1 MLSGRGPSAESRGS
15 HCASPIPGVST
26 DASAQGPDI
35 RFQHALL
42 SADRWLGAAQ
52 PGRGRNA
59 TAAGWPPRPGGFT
72 LTLDVLVPT
81 VAFPLLALA
90 LLCLTRPC
98 RTTILVTR
106 SRVSGLVR

>member
-1 MLSGRGPSAESRGS
+1 MIEFLDRQATGRHVIIMFVAALSVLLTAN
-15 HCASPIPGVST
+15 VFST
-26 DASAQGPDI
+26 
-35 RFQHALL
+35 RFYRQTGGEGLL
-42 SADRWLGAAQ
+42 DLA
-52 PGRGRNA
+52 GRGRNA

-90 LLCLTRPC
+90 LLCLTRPY